1 MSKPQYR
8 HAHKQERKRWAPIVE
23 AGQAYC
29 AEPRCVVAETGG
41 TRWIPPGSPWHL
53 CHDAKTGQW
62 IGPGHARCNHA
73 ENARRNNP
81 KRAAKVRRWV
91 L

>member
-8 HAHKQERKRWAPIVE
+8 YAHQQERKKWEPVVS
-23 AGQAYC
+23 AGQAWC
-29 AEPRCVVAETGG
+29 SEPVCVVANRGG
-41 TRWIPPGSPWHL
+41 SRWIPPGSRWHL
-53 CHDAKTGQW
+53 SHDAKTGQW
-62 IGPGHARCNHA
+62 IGPSHMSCNCS

-81 KRAAKVRRWV
+81 KRAARARRWS